1 MYTKYKIYLQLFVK
15 HIVGLRISILSLDD
29 LGVMPSKPSTGIAR
43 KTLSFFWEFRGVFSP
58 VNEFTA
64 PLYRVHP

>member
-1 MYTKYKIYLQLFVK
+1 MYLQLFDQT
-15 HIVGLRISILSLDD
+15 RIMNSEILILPLDD
-29 LGVMPSKPSTGIAR
+29 LGVIPSKPNAGIAR
-43 KTLSFFWEFRGVFSP
+43 KTLLGIRGVFSP